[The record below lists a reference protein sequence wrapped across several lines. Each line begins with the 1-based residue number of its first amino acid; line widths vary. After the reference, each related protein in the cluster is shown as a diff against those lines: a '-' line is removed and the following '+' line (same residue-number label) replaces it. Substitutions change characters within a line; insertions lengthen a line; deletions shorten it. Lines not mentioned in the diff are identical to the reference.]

1 MDLPVVVIR
10 ISNRSCCIFAVVAL
24 FKRLKMKKQLF
35 ATLISLFVMGSVFA
49 QCPMCKTAL
58 TSGRDKQKKYE
69 RQVGDGLNGG
79 ILFLMSVPYVLAAGA
94 GFAFY
99 KNGGFKKKD

>member
-1 MDLPVVVIR
+1 MDFPALVVCIGNG
-10 ISNRSCCIFAVVAL
+10 SYCIFATSTL
-24 FKRLKMKKQLF
+24 SKRLKMKKQLF
-35 ATLISLFVMGSVFA
+35 ATLIALFMMGSVFA

-79 ILFLMSVPYVLAAGA
+79 ILFLMTVPYVLAAGA

>member
-1 MDLPVVVIR
+1 
-10 ISNRSCCIFAVVAL
+10 
-24 FKRLKMKKQLF
+24 MKKSITAVFMTLF
-35 ATLISLFVMGSVFA
+35 LMGSVWS

-58 TSGRDKQKKYE
+58 TSGRDKEKKYE

-94 GFAFY
+94 GFAYY
-99 KNGGFKKKD
+99 KKGGFKKKN

>member
-1 MDLPVVVIR
+1 MVVR
-10 ISNRSCCIFAVVAL
+10 IGNGSCCIFAVITL
-24 FKRLKMKKQLF
+24 FIGLKMKKKLF
-35 ATLISLFVMGSVFA
+35 ATLISLFVVGSVFA

-58 TSGRDKQKKYE
+58 TSGRGKQKKYE